1 MSFIV
6 EQASGKGSDG
16 RQRVLD
22 ITPTEIHQ
30 RLLLYIGSVEEVEKL
45 EKYLA

>member
-6 EQASGKGSDG
+6 EQAGGKGSDE

-22 ITPTEIHQ
+22 ITPTEVSLIRFIQFKHFLF
-30 RLLLYIGSVEEVEKL
+30 LLS
-45 EKYLA
+45 